1 MKWSRND
8 SRISGIT
15 ELIYLLIHLKVIF
28 RSKQTNGNNVI
39 FTQNLSI
46 KSKTKE
52 ITHYIL
58 L

>member
-28 RSKQTNGNNVI
+28 RNKQTNGNNVI
-39 FTQNLSI
+39 FTQNIFI
-46 KSKTKE
+46 KTETKE
-52 ITHYIL
+52 ITYYIL